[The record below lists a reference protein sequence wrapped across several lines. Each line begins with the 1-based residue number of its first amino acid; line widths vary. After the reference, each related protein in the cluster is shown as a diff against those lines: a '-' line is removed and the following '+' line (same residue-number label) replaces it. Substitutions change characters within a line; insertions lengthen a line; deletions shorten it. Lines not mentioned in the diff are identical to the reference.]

1 MQSLDGPTPLRAFIS
16 INLWQWHV
24 VANIYPGF
32 ALNAKYINMDE
43 HILVGGFNHIEK
55 YESQWEG
62 LFPYIM
68 EK

>member
-1 MQSLDGPTPLRAFIS
+1 
-16 INLWQWHV
+16 
-24 VANIYPGF
+24 
-32 ALNAKYINMDE
+32 MDE